1 MNIQKNELYKFLR
14 VIDKF
19 GIGDLTA
26 NHASI
31 LSSDGKGYYINKHKF
46 LFSQI
51 NPNNLVYVDLKDN
64 YKKKYKEINKAG
76 FHIHKYLH
84 LSKSKPKAIL
94 HTHTINGVAIS
105 CLKNGLNEK
114 LNQSSMRFYNK
125 IKYFDY
131 TGMIV
136 DDNEG
141 SKLQKI
147 VNKETKLIILKNHGI
162 IVMGNTIDEIFH
174 LNYHF
179 EKCASIQLKLGN
191 QKINTVSEKICK
203 TTCKQHSNFGPI
215 GKLSWNATKK
225 LFKF

>member
-179 EKCASIQLKLGN
+179 EKCASIQLKLGY
-191 QKINTVSEKICK
+191 SCDRD
-203 TTCKQHSNFGPI
+203 SMP
-215 GKLSWNATKK
+215 
-225 LFKF
+225 